1 MRRLALPLALLLAGC
16 APAANTNNQ
25 AAEAPKGGPPP
36 AVLPPF
42 EKTQGADVTD
52 DRTRLG
58 ASQDGERLFLRR
70 CGVCHLDGDMGTL
83 ILARRLPPNRAK
95 LQDRTDLTPEF
106 VIRVARN
113 GQGAMPRI
121 TPVDATDAELQ
132 AIAAYLSRRRP

>member
-1 MRRLALPLALLLAGC
+1 MRHAAFPLALLLAGC
-16 APAANTNNQ
+16 APGGGNNQ

-42 EKTQGADVTD
+42 EKTQGADVTND
-52 DRTRLG
+52 SSRLAAG
-58 ASQDGERLFLRR
+58 QDGAHLFLRR
-70 CGVCHLDGDMGTL
+70 CGVCHLEGGMGTL
-83 ILARRLPPNRAK
+83 ILARRLPANQAK

-106 VIRVARN
+106 VTRVARN

-132 AIAAYLSRRRP
+132 AIANYLSRRRP

>member
-1 MRRLALPLALLLAGC
+1 MRRTVFALALLLAGC
-16 APAANTNNQ
+16 APTGGGNNQ

-42 EKTQGADVTD
+42 EKTQGADVTND
-52 DRTRLG
+52 SSRLA
-58 ASQDGERLFLRR
+58 ASQDGAHLFLRR

-83 ILARRLPPNRAK
+83 ILARRLPANQAK

-132 AIAAYLSRRRP
+132 AIAQYLSRRRP